1 MSKPD
6 YMNSLVNDLL
16 EVLWEEHGT
25 GVRYRTPLVGTTYFK
40 ERYGERL
47 IGKTWRETV
56 EAVLLAL
63 KQEGLIA
70 EAEFESEEY
79 LLRVTFRGCRHLET
93 ERLLLGKG
101 MKIFSCQCAHVVMYF
116 LDQLVGKYSELATV
130 DVVANECTATF
141 CIMGSALSASGE
153 ISNPTVEK
161 GVPVHKTL
169 AVSKGDE
176 L

>member
-1 MSKPD
+1 MSNPD

-40 ERYGERL
+40 EKYEDRL
-47 IGKTWRETV
+47 VGKTWRETV

-70 EAEFESEEY
+70 EAAFETEEY

-93 ERLLLGKG
+93 ERLLLSKG
-101 MKIFSCQCAHVVMYF
+101 MKVFSCQCAHVVMCF
-116 LDQLVGKYSELATV
+116 LDRLVGKYSELATV
-130 DVVANECTATF
+130 QVDGNECTATF
-141 CIMGSALSASGE
+141 CVMGSALS
-153 ISNPTVEK
+153 
-161 GVPVHKTL
+161 
-169 AVSKGDE
+169 
-176 L
+176 